1 MLHVAGVIEKKST
14 FWTIN
19 TPTMDSIY
27 NLFPTIQ
34 PPSHIKILK
43 KCTFP
48 NFTHDYN
55 WTQLIPIRVPDFK
68 LNEYINN
75 LKTCKKEKNAILITN
90 FHKIN
95 KVTFFHKLFNII
107 RAKKYLI
114 YCCDD

>member
-75 LKTCKKEKNAILITN
+75 LKTCKKEKKCHFN
-90 FHKIN
+90 N
-95 KVTFFHKLFNII
+95 KLS
-107 RAKKYLI
+107 
-114 YCCDD
+114 